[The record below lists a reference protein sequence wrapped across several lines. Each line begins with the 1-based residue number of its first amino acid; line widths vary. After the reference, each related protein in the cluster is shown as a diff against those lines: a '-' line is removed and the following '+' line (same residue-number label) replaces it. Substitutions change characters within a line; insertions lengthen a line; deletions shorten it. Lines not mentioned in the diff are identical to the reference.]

1 VTTPVPHLRPAVAAR
16 PPLIPAARQARIL
29 DHLKSR
35 GVVAIAE
42 LAATIGVSPS
52 TVRRDLDELA
62 AVGQLRRTHGGAVA
76 LGAARTTFE
85 PAPAIAQHAHPAAKR
100 AIGAAAAAL
109 VEPGQSVVFD
119 SSSTVLEAAR
129 AVVARGLAITAV
141 TNDLRIAAVLAE
153 LPHIRVIVPGGT
165 LRPGSHTL
173 TGEPGTGFARG
184 LAADIALLGAHA
196 IADGTVSETSIEVA
210 GIKQAMA
217 EGARRLAVL
226 ADASKFGAVA
236 FCKVRTLS
244 GGDLVVTDDALDAAA
259 RRMLAARGIEVL
271 AVPVP
276 A

>member
-1 VTTPVPHLRPAVAAR
+1 MPPARFAA
-16 PPLIPAARQARIL
+16 PDPLPLIPAARQARIL

-42 LAATIGVSPS
+42 LAAAIGVSPS

-76 LGAARTTFE
+76 LAAARTTFE
-85 PAPAIAQHAHPAAKR
+85 PAPAIAQHAHSAAKR
-100 AIGAAAAAL
+100 AIGEAAAGL
-109 VEPGQSVVFD
+109 IEPGQSVVFD

-141 TNDLRIAAVLAE
+141 TNDLRIAAVLTE
-153 LPHIRVIVPGGT
+153 LPRIRVVVPGGT

-173 TGEPGTGFARG
+173 TGEPGTSFARC

-196 IADGTVSETSIEVA
+196 IADGIISETSIEVA
-210 GIKQAMA
+210 GIKQAMV
-217 EGARRLAVL
+217 EGARHLAVL

-244 GGDLVVTDDALDAAA
+244 GGDLVVTEDALDDTA
-259 RRMLAARGIEVL
+259 RRMLAARGVEVL
-271 AVPVP
+271 TVPVP

>member
-1 VTTPVPHLRPAVAAR
+1 MPRARPIVRAD

-29 DHLKSR
+29 DHLRSR

-42 LAATIGVSPS
+42 LARAVGVSAS
-52 TVRRDLDELA
+52 TVRRDLDDLA
-62 AVGQLRRTHGGAVA
+62 ASGQLRRTHGGAVA

-85 PAPAIAQHAHPAAKR
+85 PAPSIAQHAHSGAKR
-100 AIGAAAAAL
+100 AIGDAAAAL
-109 VEPGQSVVFD
+109 IEPGQSIVFD
-119 SSSTVLEAAR
+119 SASTVLEAAR

-153 LPHIRVIVPGGT
+153 APSIRVIVPGGA

-173 TGEPGTGFARG
+173 IGEPGASFARG
-184 LAADIALLGAHA
+184 LAADLAFLGAHA
-196 IADGTVSETSIEVA
+196 IAEGTISETSIEVA

-217 EGARRLAVL
+217 AGARRLAVL

-236 FCKVRTLS
+236 FCKVLALS
-244 GGDLVVTDDALDAAA
+244 AGDLVITDDGIDHAA
-259 RRMLAARGIEVL
+259 RTSLSARGVVL
-271 AVPVP
+271 HTVTVA

>member
-1 VTTPVPHLRPAVAAR
+1 MAPVPPFRPSVADR

-42 LAATIGVSPS
+42 LAAAIGVSPS
-52 TVRRDLDELA
+52 TVRRDLDQLA

-85 PAPAIAQHAHPAAKR
+85 PAPAIAQHAHSAAKR
-100 AIGAAAAAL
+100 AIGEAAAAL

-129 AVVARGLAITAV
+129 AVVARGVAITAV
-141 TNDLRIAAVLAE
+141 TNDLRIAAVLAD
-153 LPHIRVIVPGGT
+153 LPRIRVIVPGGT

-173 TGEPGTGFARG
+173 VGEPGQSFARG
-184 LAADIALLGAHA
+184 LSADIAFLGAHA
-196 IADGTVSETSIEVA
+196 IADGTISETSIEVA
-210 GIKQAMA
+210 VIKQAMA
-217 EGARRLAVL
+217 DGARRFIVL
-226 ADASKFGAVA
+226 ADASKFGAIA
-236 FCKVRTLS
+236 FCKVRALS
-244 GGDLVVTDDALDAAA
+244 GGDLVVTDDALDGAV
-259 RRMLAARGIEVL
+259 RRMLAARGVEVL
-271 AVPVP
+271 IVRVP